1 MTVVSLDS
9 KSFGPALAK
18 PGILLIH
25 WGAKWCAP
33 CRDFDPIFQR
43 VAEHHPDITFAR
55 VDMDTQAELVEALG
69 VQALPALMVFRDG
82 FLLLNHVGLL
92 LEPVLEDLVWQ
103 ARGLDMNEER
113 RKLAERRASKT
124 RVRVGLHP
132 HGP

>member
-9 KSFGPALAK
+9 KSFGPVLAR
-18 PGILLIH
+18 PGILLIQ

-33 CRDFDPIFQR
+33 CRDFDPICQR
-43 VAEHHPDITFAR
+43 VAERHPDITFAR
-55 VDMDTQAELVEALG
+55 VDVDAQPELVEVLG
-69 VQALPALMVFRDG
+69 VQAMPALMVFRDG

-113 RKLAERRASKT
+113 RKLAERRASRT

>member
-9 KSFGPALAK
+9 KSFGPVLAK

-33 CRDFDPIFQR
+33 CQDFDPIFQR
-43 VAEHHPDITFAR
+43 VAERHPDITFAK
-55 VDMDTQAELVEALG
+55 VDVDTQAELVEVLG
-69 VQALPALMVFRDG
+69 VQAMPALMVFRDG

-113 RKLAERRASKT
+113 NKRAELRASKT

>member
-9 KSFGPALAK
+9 KSFGAALAK

-33 CRDFDPIFQR
+33 CQDFDPIFQR
-43 VAEHHPDITFAR
+43 VAERHPDITFAQ
-55 VDMDTQAELVEALG
+55 VDVDTQAELVEVLG
-69 VQALPALMVFRDG
+69 VQAMPALMVFRDG

-113 RKLAERRASKT
+113 NKRAEPRASKT

>member
-1 MTVVSLDS
+1 
-9 KSFGPALAK
+9 AK

-33 CRDFDPIFQR
+33 CQDFDPIFQR
-43 VAEHHPDITFAR
+43 VAERHPDITFAQ
-55 VDMDTQAELVEALG
+55 VDVDTQAELVEVLG
-69 VQALPALMVFRDG
+69 VQAMPALMVFRDG

-113 RKLAERRASKT
+113 NKRAEPRASKT

>member
-33 CRDFDPIFQR
+33 CQDFDPIFQR
-43 VAEHHPDITFAR
+43 VAERHPDITFAQ
-55 VDMDTQAELVEALG
+55 VDVDTQAELVEVLG
-69 VQALPALMVFRDG
+69 VQAMPALMVFRDG

-113 RKLAERRASKT
+113 NKRAEPRASKT
-124 RVRVGLHP
+124 RVRVGLAHV
-132 HGP
+132 